1 MRGCAVR
8 RNPFWEGRNPIND
21 RADIDF
27 EAEGLLGDLK
37 GKFREARLALLRE
50 LVDQGVSVDE
60 LKRAVQENRLVLLP
74 VERVFEEDAHR
85 YSAAEIAER
94 AGIKPEFLARL
105 LQALG
110 APIPEDDDRVYGEAD
125 VEAAKR
131 AKEFLD
137 AGLPEAG
144 LLETSRII
152 GISMANLADANRDL
166 VGQVFTEPGVDERE
180 LALRYAEA
188 AKALAP
194 RLGETL
200 LHAYRLHLREAI
212 REAVVN
218 EAELAEGRISGT
230 DEVTIAFA
238 DLVGFTRLGESLD
251 IEQVGDLSGKLF
263 ELASEAARPPVRL
276 VKMIGDAA
284 MFASRETEPLL
295 ESVLGLI
302 EAVGRE
308 EIPPLRA
315 GVARGQ
321 ALGRGG
327 DWYGRP
333 VNLASRI
340 TNFARPDSVVADQ
353 EVKDSI
359 ASTNG
364 RPFAFSF
371 AGKRHFKGIEGE
383 VPVHRVRR
391 AEKNQ
396 Q

>member
-1 MRGCAVR
+1 MA
-8 RNPFWEGRNPIND
+8 E
-21 RADIDF
+21 IDF

-37 GKFREARLALLRE
+37 GKAREARLALLQE
-50 LVDQGVSVDE
+50 LTDQGVSLEE
-60 LKRAVQENRLVLLP
+60 LKEAVEEDRLVLLP

-85 YSAAEIAER
+85 YSAAEIAEKS
-94 AGIKPEFLARL
+94 GLEPEFLARL

-110 APIPEDDDRVYGEAD
+110 APIPNEDDQVFGEAD

-131 AKEFLD
+131 AKAFLD
-137 AGLPEAG
+137 AGLPEDG

-166 VGQVFTEPGVDERE
+166 VGQVFTEPGLDERE

-188 AKALAP
+188 ARAMAP

-212 REAVVN
+212 RQAVVN

-238 DLVGFTRLGESLD
+238 DLVGYTRLGESLD
-251 IEQVGDLSGKLF
+251 IEQVGDLSGKLL
-263 ELASEAARPPVRL
+263 ELASDAARPPVRL

-284 MFASRETEPLL
+284 MFASRESGPLL
-295 ESVLGLI
+295 ESVLGLV

-321 ALGRGG
+321 ALGRAG

-333 VNLASRI
+333 VNLAARI
-340 TNFARPDSVVADQ
+340 TNFAWPDSVVVDEQ
-353 EVKDSI
+353 VKDSI
-359 ASTNG
+359 AQSNG
-364 RPFAFSF
+364 RPFEFSF
-371 AGKRHFKGIEGE
+371 AGKRKFKGFEGE

-391 AEKNQ
+391 ADDE
-396 Q
+396 

>member
-1 MRGCAVR
+1 MEV
-8 RNPFWEGRNPIND
+8 
-21 RADIDF
+21 DF
-27 EAEGLLGDLK
+27 EAEGLLGDLE
-37 GKFREARLALLRE
+37 GEAREARLALLEE
-50 LVDQGVSVDE
+50 LADQGVSLEE
-60 LKRAVQENRLVLLP
+60 LRRAVEENRLVLLP
-74 VERVFEEDAHR
+74 VERVFEEDTRR
-85 YSAAEIAER
+85 YSVSEIAEQS
-94 AGIKPEFLARL
+94 GLEHGFLRRL

-110 APIPEDDDRVYGEAD
+110 APIPEDDDRVFGEAD
-125 VEAAKR
+125 LEAAKR
-131 AKEFLD
+131 AKSFLD
-137 AGLPEAG
+137 AGLPEEG

-166 VGQVFTEPGVDERE
+166 VAQVFTEPGVDERQ

-212 REAVVN
+212 GQAVVN
-218 EAELAEGRISGT
+218 EAELAAGRISGT

-284 MFASRETEPLL
+284 MFASRESEPVVEAVVALV
-295 ESVLGLI
+295 ESVG
-302 EAVGRE
+302 E
-308 EIPPLRA
+308 EELPPLRA
-315 GVARGQ
+315 GIARGQ

-333 VNLASRI
+333 VNLAARLTS
-340 TNFARPDSVVADQ
+340 FARPDSVVVDQ
-353 EVKDSI
+353 AVRDSI
-359 ASTNG
+359 ADRNG
-364 RPFAFSF
+364 RRFQVSF
-371 AGKRHFKGIEGE
+371 AGKRKFKGIEGE
-383 VPVHRVRR
+383 VPVHRIRR
-391 AEKNQ
+391 AADED
-396 Q
+396 